1 MVILL
6 LIIGVAIG
14 YVISKFM
21 NKKEH
26 YTPYMPTFRHMD
38 MPSAP
43 PPMHNMEAPLV
54 GRKRR
59 GQSIDIETGDLI
71 LEEPHQQEY
80 WVIKRNMMGHIIDL
94 YRVETD
100 DEIR

>member
-1 MVILL
+1 MYAPYIFLDIWRCL
-6 LIIGVAIG
+6 RLYYLCIIWKLPIA
-14 YVISKFM
+14 
-21 NKKEH
+21 
-26 YTPYMPTFRHMD
+26 
-38 MPSAP
+38 
-43 PPMHNMEAPLV
+43 
-54 GRKRR
+54 GRKHLFRK
-59 GQSIDIETGDLI
+59 IDMETGDLI

>member
-1 MVILL
+1 
-6 LIIGVAIG
+6 
-14 YVISKFM
+14 
-21 NKKEH
+21 
-26 YTPYMPTFRHMD
+26 
-38 MPSAP
+38 
-43 PPMHNMEAPLV
+43 MEAPLA
-54 GRKRR
+54 GRRSR

-80 WVIKRNMMGHIIDL
+80 WVVKRNMMGHIIDL

>member
-6 LIIGVAIG
+6 LIIGIAIG
-14 YVISKFM
+14 YVTSKFM
-21 NKKEH
+21 NRKE
-26 YTPYMPTFRHMD
+26 YTPYMPMFRHME

-80 WVIKRNMMGHIIDL
+80 WVIKRKMMGHIIDL

>member
-1 MVILL
+1 MMDGQRPRIQNRLL
-6 LIIGVAIG
+6 QIKTMFTGLT
-14 YVISKFM
+14 SQ
-21 NKKEH
+21 
-26 YTPYMPTFRHMD
+26 PYL
-38 MPSAP
+38 
-43 PPMHNMEAPLV
+43 EAPLA

-71 LEEPHQQEY
+71 LEPHQQEY
-80 WVIKRNMMGHIIDL
+80 WVVKRNMMGHIIDL